1 MKTIP
6 LSARLGVFGIV
17 GLLAC
22 ADPSTAPD
30 RGPAAELNLVAS
42 EITGTGGQYDGDAAV
57 LAGSTCTL
65 GKRGDMKANLK
76 WQVSG
81 DTPVKS
87 FLLWLES
94 DTEGVPD
101 RQLTRKVLGSP
112 RWSGVAAGFEYEKN
126 GPWHRARLE
135 LYSGAPDYPAPKTT
149 IVVPC
154 G

>member
-1 MKTIP
+1 MKI
-6 LSARLGVFGIV
+6 SALGSRLGVLAIA

-22 ADPSTAPD
+22 TDPSTAPD
-30 RGPAAELNLVAS
+30 QAPAPAMNVVATEISGDGGPFP
-42 EITGTGGQYDGDAAV
+42 TAV
-57 LAGSTCTL
+57 VEAGSTCSL
-65 GKRGDMKANLK
+65 GKRGEMKANLN

-94 DTEGVPD
+94 DVKDVPD

-112 RWSGVAAGFEYEKN
+112 RSSGVAAGFEYQKN

-135 LYSGAPDYPAPKTT
+135 LYSGAPDYPAPATT

-154 G
+154 N